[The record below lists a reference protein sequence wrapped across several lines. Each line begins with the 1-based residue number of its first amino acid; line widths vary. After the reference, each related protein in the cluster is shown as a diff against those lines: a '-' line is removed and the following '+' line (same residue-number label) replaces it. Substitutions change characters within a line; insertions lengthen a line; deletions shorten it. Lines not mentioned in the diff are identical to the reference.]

1 MTVSRPWRRFLSVLT
16 LLAVLFSQM
25 AVAAYACPNMAAPA
39 MEQMEEGDGAMPCC
53 AEPDA
58 DAPHLCWQHYQAG
71 KQSADRPDAPT
82 VHAVVAVLYVL
93 PAPVLVPPDEPV
105 AAAFDPPLLARRVEP
120 PASILNCCFRT

>member
-1 MTVSRPWRRFLSVLT
+1 MKLARPWRRFLSVLT

-25 AVAAYACPNMAAPA
+25 AVAAYACPNMAPA
-39 MEQMEEGDGAMPCC
+39 MAQMEEGAEAMPCC

-58 DAPHLCWQHYQAG
+58 EAPQLCWQHYQAG

-82 VHAVVAVLYVL
+82 VSPVVAVLHVA